1 MRHRYIVSYDI
12 ADKKR
17 LRHVFKTMNGYGD
30 AVQYSVFS
38 CELSEH
44 ERELLITELDAII
57 HHDAD
62 QVMLVDLGPLNGQE
76 AGRIQVLG
84 RRSPPPSHDP
94 LVV

>member
-38 CELSEH
+38 CELSEQ
-44 ERELLITELDAII
+44 ERELMVTALDDII

-62 QVMLVDLGPLNGQE
+62 QVMLVDLGPVNGQE
-76 AGRIQVLG
+76 LGRIRVLG
-84 RRSPPPSHDP
+84 RRSPPPTHDP
-94 LVV
+94 VIV